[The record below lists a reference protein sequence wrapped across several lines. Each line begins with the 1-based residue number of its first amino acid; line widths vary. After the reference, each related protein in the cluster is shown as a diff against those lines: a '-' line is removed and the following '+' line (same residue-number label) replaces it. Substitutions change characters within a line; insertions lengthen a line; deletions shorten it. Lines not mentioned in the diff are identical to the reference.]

1 MVKSKKIRFFLIA
14 FSFVNI
20 ILYYTAFAYFDNI
33 TDALVRYNLPAGFL
47 NFLRLLIVFILG
59 FMIGFLISISM
70 RAVVN
75 TSYFDIRVFLI
86 AGCIPALALILY
98 NTGVVNLVVTKFFS
112 SNLTVSELV
121 FYFFSRDTIWAI
133 WLGISV
139 GASVRLNFTYPERKF
154 KHQIID

>member
-1 MVKSKKIRFFLIA
+1 MISKKKIRFFLIV
-14 FSFVNI
+14 FSLVNI

-33 TDALVRYNLPAGFL
+33 MDALAGYNLPAGFL
-47 NFLRLLIVFILG
+47 NFLRLFIVFVLG
-59 FMIGFLISISM
+59 FMIGFLIAISM
-70 RAVVN
+70 RVVVDTN
-75 TSYFDIRVFLI
+75 YFDIRVFLI

-98 NTGVVNLVVTKFFS
+98 NTGVTNLVVTRFFN

-139 GASVRLNFTYPERKF
+139 GASVRLKFTYPKKRF